1 MKRFTFLA
9 LVTAALLMP
18 TFARAEGTT
27 FTYRPELRQWVPVPA
42 PVSAAAVSLTAE
54 ARLAKHEAMAHGQRN
69 TRMLQGAAHCDRMM
83 QQAREEQQKHEQQHQ
98 H

>member
-9 LVTAALLMP
+9 IVAAALLMP
-18 TFARAEGTT
+18 TFAHAEGST

-42 PVSAAAVSLTAE
+42 PVSAAAAPLTAAE
-54 ARLAKHEAMAHGQRN
+54 RLAKHEAMAHGQRG
-69 TRMLQGAAHCDRMM
+69 TRMIQGTAHCERMM
-83 QQAREEQQKHEQQHQ
+83 QQAREELHQ

>member
-9 LVTAALLMP
+9 IVAAALLMP
-18 TFARAEGTT
+18 TFARAEGAT

-42 PVSAAAVSLTAE
+42 PVRAAAAAPLTAE
-54 ARLAKHEAMAHGQRN
+54 ARVAKHEAMAHGQRA
-69 TRMLQGAAHCDRMM
+69 TRMMQGAAHCERMM
-83 QQAREEQQKHEQQHQ
+83 QQAREEQPGQQHQ